1 MQTDEEV
8 EAGIA
13 EANFLCAGV
22 ASVLGRVDAHPGA
35 PLGSRLRLP
44 PLWQVCAVIQL
55 SWRPRWLPAVC
66 RPLQTILWLRD
77 IARLENPA
85 GGAF

>member
-13 EANFLCAGV
+13 EANFFALVSHQYWGVWTLIQAHHSAVDFDYLPYGRCAL
-22 ASVLGRVDAHPGA
+22 S
-35 PLGSRLRLP
+35 SS
-44 PLWQVCAVIQL
+44 